1 MTSPIVSP
9 SVRRSPSPASSS
21 ATPGGSTVLDRLVE
35 DGETDSAM
43 SDGPRSPFGDDS
55 NGRRLALGALVLSLL
70 IGIPILLS
78 QDDSGA
84 QEVQTVEQTTTT
96 ADASSVAPTTTQAP
110 TTTALATTGPSILQV
125 KPDEAQETDEA
136 SGATSTTKLSATS
149 PTDAPTTAAPTT
161 AAPPT
166 AAPTTAAPSTEAPT
180 TAAPT
185 TAAPTTA
192 TPTTAAPTTAAPTTA
207 APEAETGPSA
217 DGQAPTDKPSVD
229 LPESSDDPEPI
240 PVVPEPEVVDGEPT
254 AEQWRVLREC
264 ESGGNY
270 TIVSSNGLYHG
281 AYQFHPDTWNG
292 TARQAG
298 RTDLVGVL
306 PSQAAP
312 ADQDLMALELWRSQ
326 GWGPWPT
333 CGKKAAAAA

>member
-1 MTSPIVSP
+1 MLDPKVSAGQ
-9 SVRRSPSPASSS
+9 S
-21 ATPGGSTVLDRLVE
+21 GSLV
-35 DGETDSAM
+35 T
-43 SDGPRSPFGDDS
+43 DGPHSPFGDDS
-55 NGRRLALGALVLSLL
+55 NGRRLALGALILALL

-78 QDDSGA
+78 RDDSGA
-84 QEVQTVEQTTTT
+84 QEVQTVEETTTT
-96 ADASSVAPTTTQAP
+96 TDASTLGPSTTQAS
-110 TTTALATTGPSILQV
+110 TTTALATTGPSVLQV
-125 KPDEAQETDEA
+125 KPDDTTTDESTA
-136 SGATSTTKLSATS
+136 S
-149 PTDAPTTAAPTT
+149 APTTQLGASSSTAAPTST
-161 AAPPT
+161 
-166 AAPTTAAPSTEAPT
+166 APTTEAPT

-192 TPTTAAPTTAAPTTA
+192 TPTTTEAPTTAAPTTA
-207 APEAETGPSA
+207 PPTTAAPSTAAPESSSSP

-240 PVVPEPEVVDGEPT
+240 AVGPEPEVEGEPT

-264 ESGGNY
+264 ESGGDY
-270 TIVSSNGLYHG
+270 TIVSANGLYHG
-281 AYQFHPDTWNG
+281 AYQFFPDTWNG

-312 ADQDLMALELWRSQ
+312 ADQDFLALVLWRDQ
-326 GWGPWPT
+326 GWSPWPS